1 MNLLRIENC
10 YNVLSYPTPMVSQPV
25 IQGYLLILLMFS
37 SSIILL
43 QINDKFKIII

>member
-1 MNLLRIENC
+1 MNLLRIENW
-10 YNVLSYPTPMVSQPV
+10 YNVLNYPTPMVSQPV
-25 IQGYLLILLMFS
+25 IQGYFLILLMFS

>member
-1 MNLLRIENC
+1 MNLLKIENW